1 MKVRKR
7 FIFFL
12 GLVALFLVVA
22 PIVILRARGYQF
34 DFGKGVFVYSGT
46 VSIESNPRDFTVFV
60 NGEETA
66 SKKLNRINSSYNFG
80 GLRPQNYEIRVE
92 APDFQSWTKKIDV
105 HSGVATE
112 FWNVLLVRN
121 NYEKTDYNALGAER
135 FFTSPDNKFIAYSQ
149 QTDDNLNVNIFSLKD
164 IANKKSFSIPG
175 YRLMN
180 ETNEENIEWSPEDS
194 TLVSVPAEKIEPV
207 VPEKKT
213 ILFSK
218 LKQVAKE
225 PAKEYA
231 YFIYNIGDGSTLN
244 LNEFLGF
251 SDIRNVRWDPQ
262 EKNYLFF
269 LSKDALYRVSIRDKK
284 TLFLIS
290 NNVSAYDLSG
300 GFVYFCDSANNLV
313 FRNSLDGQ
321 DEKEQITLSFP
332 ESNDSIEKIIIYDES
347 RIALLT
353 KNKKLVIFNQGERDD
368 YFKTIGEAVEGM
380 QFSND
385 GKKLLFWTG
394 NEISAYFLRDWNV
407 QPERS
412 EDQTFNITRYSET
425 LKNVQWFNDYEH
437 VIFSVGRF
445 TKIAELDYRDR
456 INCMNLPEVSL
467 DNPFVI
473 YNSSLGKLFFTDRKN
488 DSSSLFSIEFP
499 EKTTFLGL

>member
-1 MKVRKR
+1 MKVRRR

-12 GLVALFLVVA
+12 VLVALFFIVA
-22 PIVILRARGYQF
+22 PIVILRAKGYQF
-34 DFGKGVFVYSGT
+34 DFKKGVLVYSGT
-46 VSIESNPRDFTVFV
+46 VTIKSNPQDFNVFV

-66 SKKLNRINSSYNFG
+66 SKKLNRINSSYNVG
-80 GLRPQNYEIRVE
+80 GLRPQSYEISIE
-92 APDFQSWTKKIDV
+92 APNFQSWTKKADV
-105 HSGVATE
+105 HSGIATE

-121 NYEKTDYNALGAER
+121 NYQKTDYDATGAER

-149 QTDDNLNVNIFSLKD
+149 QADDNLNVGIFSLKD
-164 IANKKSFSIPG
+164 IASKKSFSISG

-180 ETNEENIEWSPEDS
+180 EANEENIEWSPEDS
-194 TLVSVPAEKIEPV
+194 TLVSVPAEKIEPA

-213 ILFSK
+213 ALS
-218 LKQVAKE
+218 LKAKQPAKE
-225 PAKEYA
+225 PAKQYA
-231 YFIYNIGDGSTLN
+231 YFIHNTSDDSTIN
-244 LNEFLGF
+244 LNEFL
-251 SDIRNVRWDPQ
+251 SLDNIRNVRWDPQ

-269 LSKDALYRVSIRDKK
+269 LNKNDLYRVNIEDKK
-284 TLFLIS
+284 TLLLIS
-290 NNVSAYDLSG
+290 DDVSAYDLSG
-300 GFVYFCDSANNLV
+300 GFVYFCDSASNLV
-313 FRNSLDGQ
+313 FRNSLDGK

-332 ESNDSIEKIIIYDES
+332 ESNDPVEKMIIYDES

-353 KNKKLVIFNQGERDD
+353 KNKDLVVFNQGEHDD
-368 YFKTIGEAVEGM
+368 YFKKIGEAVEGM

-385 GKKLLFWTG
+385 GKKLLFWTN

-412 EDQTFNITRYSET
+412 EDQLFNITRYSET

-437 VIFSVGRF
+437 VIFSIGRF

-456 INCMNLPEVSL
+456 INCLNFPDVSL

-473 YNSSLGKLFFTDRKN
+473 YNSSLGKLFFTDKKD
-488 DSSSLFSIEFP
+488 DSLSLFSIDFP
-499 EKTTFLGL
+499 ERTTFLGF

>member
-12 GLVALFLVVA
+12 ALVALFLIVA

-34 DFGKGVFVYSGT
+34 DFSKGVFVYSGT
-46 VSIESNPRDFTVFV
+46 IAIESNPRDFTVFV
-60 NGEETA
+60 NGEKMA
-66 SKKLNRINSSYNFG
+66 SKKLNRINSSYNVG

-121 NYEKTDYNALGAER
+121 NYEKTDYNATGAER
-135 FFTSPDNKFIAYSQ
+135 FFTSPNNKFIAYSQ
-149 QTDDNLNVNIFSLKD
+149 QSDENLNINIFNLKD
-164 IANKKSFSIPG
+164 ITNKKSFSISG
-175 YRLMN
+175 YRLMD
-180 ETNEENIEWSPEDS
+180 ESEKENIEWSPEDS
-194 TLVSVPAEKIEPV
+194 TLISVPAEKIEPV

-213 ILFSK
+213 VLSSK
-218 LKQVAKE
+218 LKQPAKE
-225 PAKEYA
+225 SSREYA
-231 YFIYNIGDGSTLN
+231 YFIYNTTDDSTLN
-244 LNEFLGF
+244 LNEFLGLN
-251 SDIRNVRWDPQ
+251 DIRNVRWDPQ

-269 LSKDALYRVSIRDKK
+269 LSKDALYRVSIEDKK
-284 TLFLIS
+284 TLFLVS
-290 NNVSAYDLSG
+290 NNVSAYDLSS

-321 DEKEQITLSFP
+321 DEKEQITLNFP
-332 ESNDSIEKIIIYDES
+332 ENNDSIEKLIVYDEA
-347 RIALLT
+347 RIAMLT
-353 KNKKLVIFNQGERDD
+353 RNKKLVIFNQGERDD
-368 YFKTIGEAVEGM
+368 YFKKIGEAAEGM
-380 QFSND
+380 QFSDD

-407 QPERS
+407 QPERN
-412 EDQTFNITRYSET
+412 EDQTYNITRYSET
-425 LKNVQWFNDYEH
+425 LKNIQWFNDYEH
-437 VIFSVGRF
+437 VIFNVGRS

-467 DNPFVI
+467 NNPFVI
-473 YNSSLGKLFFTDRKN
+473 YNSSLGKLFFTDKK
-488 DSSSLFSIEFP
+488 DDTSSLFSIDFP
-499 EKTTFLGL
+499 EKTSFLGL

>member
-1 MKVRKR
+1 MVL
-7 FIFFL
+7 F
-12 GLVALFLVVA
+12 ALFIVVA
-22 PIVILRARGYQF
+22 PIVIFQAKGYRF
-34 DFGKGVFVYSGT
+34 DFGKGVLVYSGT
-46 VSIESNPRDFTVFV
+46 VTIKSNPQDFNVFV
-60 NGEETA
+60 NGKETA
-66 SKKLNRINSSYNFG
+66 SKKLNRINNSFNVG

-92 APDFQSWTKKIDV
+92 APDFQSWTKKADV
-105 HSGVATE
+105 HSGIATE

-121 NYEKTDYNALGAER
+121 NYQKTDYNASGAER
-135 FFTSPDNKFIAYSQ
+135 FFTSPDNKFIAYNRQSE
-149 QTDDNLNVNIFSLKD
+149 DDLNVNIFGVKD
-164 IANKKSFSIPG
+164 IANKKSFSISG

-180 ETNEENIEWSPEDS
+180 KENKENIEWSPEDS
-194 TLVSVPAEKIEPV
+194 TLLSVPTEKIEPA

-213 ILFSK
+213 AISLRI
-218 LKQVAKE
+218 KQPVKE
-225 PAKEYA
+225 PEKKYA
-231 YFIYNIGDGSTLN
+231 YFIHNTGTDSTIN
-244 LNEFLGF
+244 LNEFLGLE
-251 SDIRNVRWDPQ
+251 DIRNVRWDPQ

-269 LSKDALYRVSIRDKK
+269 LNKNALYRVSIEDKK

-290 NNVSAYDLSG
+290 NDVSAYDLSS
-300 GFVYFCDSANNLV
+300 GFVYFCDSASNLV
-313 FRNSLDGQ
+313 FRNGLDGK

-332 ESNDSIEKIIIYDES
+332 ESNETVEKMIIYDES

-368 YFKTIGEAVEGM
+368 YFKKIGEAVEGM

-412 EDQTFNITRYSET
+412 EDQSFNITRYSET

-437 VIFSVGRF
+437 VIFSVGRSI
-445 TKIAELDYRDR
+445 KIAELDYRDR
-456 INCMNLPEVSL
+456 INCLNLPETSL

-473 YNSSLGKLFFTDRKN
+473 YNSSLGKLFFTDKKD
-488 DSSSLFSIEFP
+488 DSSSLFSIDFP
-499 EKTTFLGL
+499 ERTTFLGF